1 MTPTIYEVLTEIDK
15 SDDRETTLAQYEN
28 DSIFIK
34 YLKIAFGV
42 DYKFSPDLG
51 QGYPSF
57 VRVNRDFPEGISDT
71 TLRNEHR
78 GFYLYQDD
86 KDLPAAKRLNIFGG
100 MLGQLHYTEADL
112 LVAMK
117 DGKLY
122 DMFPNVTYALAS
134 KVFPQWFPVQEL
146 TESDRLIQLVEIAKK
161 VELHADNKIDTSGR
175 VFSSNATSKLVTIPE
190 TILSPVEAVVSE
202 ATTEVSETIPETIVE
217 PVKVDK
223 RSRAYRESIG
233 RK

>member
-1 MTPTIYEVLTEIDK
+1 MTPTIYEVLTEINK
-15 SDDRETTLAQYEN
+15 SDDHETTLAQYEN

-117 DGKLY
+117 DGKFN
-122 DMFPNVTYALAS
+122 DIFPNVTYALAH
-134 KVFPQWFPVQEL
+134 KVFPQWFPLSIEQVVINVPSRTLDHVKLVDGQL
-146 TESDRLIQLVEIAKK
+146 TNTVPEDDA
-161 VELHADNKIDTSGR
+161 
-175 VFSSNATSKLVTIPE
+175 VTIPE
-190 TILSPVEAVVSE
+190 TILHPVEAVVLE
-202 ATTEVSETIPETIVE
+202 TTKEVSETISETIVE
-217 PVKVDK
+217 PVKLDK
-223 RSRAYRESIG
+223 RSKAYRESIG